1 MRYHKLKLMQSYK
14 GVVKM
19 SEDIK
24 IIFSNNLNR
33 LMEKY
38 KETAMDLSE
47 KTGIPY
53 STVNDWKN
61 AKKMARGG
69 NLQKLSDHF
78 GVNTSDLTSENI
90 LNDISNIYPLGEMV
104 SIPIIGEIACG
115 DPIIADENI
124 IGYRLRS
131 KEGLI
136 SGNTFYLKANGDSM
150 EPKIPNGADVLI
162 REQASV
168 EDGEIAAVLVNGDT
182 EATLKRVHYQN
193 DSILLI
199 AENSLYQPYIVN
211 KDNPA
216 RILGKAIEVSF
227 DL

>member
-1 MRYHKLKLMQSYK
+1 MTD
-14 GVVKM
+14 
-19 SEDIK
+19 DIK
-24 IIFSNNLNR
+24 VIFSSNLNR
-33 LMEKY
+33 LMKQ
-38 KETAMDLSE
+38 KNETATDLSE
-47 KTGIPY
+47 KTNIAY

-61 AKKMARGG
+61 GKKMARGG
-69 NLQKLSDHF
+69 NLQKLADHF
-78 GVNTSDLTSENI
+78 GINVSDLTSDNTSDEIPNI
-90 LNDISNIYPLGEMV
+90 FPVGEMV

-115 DPIIADENI
+115 DPIIAEENI

-131 KEGLI
+131 KDGLV
-136 SGNTFYLKANGDSM
+136 SGNTFYLKAYGDSM

-199 AENSLYQPYIVN
+199 AENSAYQPYIVN

>member
-1 MRYHKLKLMQSYK
+1 
-14 GVVKM
+14 M

-33 LMEKY
+33 LMEQH
-38 KETAMDLSE
+38 KENAMELSE

-78 GVNTSDLTSENI
+78 DVNTSDLTSEKI

-124 IGYRLRS
+124 SGYRLRS
-131 KEGLI
+131 REGLL
-136 SGNTFYLKANGDSM
+136 SGNTFYLNAAGDSM

-162 REQASV
+162 REQSSV
-168 EDGEIAAVLVNGDT
+168 EDGEIAAVLINGDT

-199 AENSLYQPYIVN
+199 AENSAYQPYIIN
-211 KDNPA
+211 KNNPA

>member
-1 MRYHKLKLMQSYK
+1 MTD
-14 GVVKM
+14 
-19 SEDIK
+19 DIK
-24 IIFSNNLNR
+24 VIFSSNLNR
-33 LMEKY
+33 LMKQ
-38 KETAMDLSE
+38 KNETATDLSE
-47 KTGIPY
+47 KTNIAY

-61 AKKMARGG
+61 GKKMARGG
-69 NLQKLSDHF
+69 NLQKLADHF
-78 GVNTSDLTSENI
+78 GINVSELTSDYDSDE
-90 LNDISNIYPLGEMV
+90 ISNIFPIGEMV

-115 DPIIADENI
+115 DPIIAEENI

-131 KEGLI
+131 KDGLV

-150 EPKIPNGADVLI
+150 EPRIPNGADVLI
-162 REQASV
+162 REQAFV

-199 AENSLYQPYIVN
+199 AENSAYQPYIVN
-211 KDNPA
+211 EDNPA